1 MAAIQ
6 FDSHGSTFYKFSG
19 EDADGNRFERFFYS
33 PLHDRCA
40 VFVSRNN
47 LQVDQLKL
55 MNETL
60 VIGLDINTRGVSH
73 NFTFG
78 ANLER
83 RAVTES

>member
-6 FDSHGSTFYKFSG
+6 FDSHGSTYYKFSG
-19 EDADGNRFERFFYS
+19 EDADGNRFERFFYC

-60 VIGLDINTRGVSH
+60 VIGLDITHVGCRIISLL
-73 NFTFG
+73 
-78 ANLER
+78 ARIWR
-83 RAVTES
+83 RAVTER